1 MNRARI
7 ARFAAAAIG
16 CTLLALPLAAQPASL
31 LDGKVFVV
39 DLGPQGKAADEK
51 DDVLTFDVGRFHSKY
66 CDKYGFGTGAYEA
79 TTDGA
84 AVVFTTETVSESD
97 GRLVWRGRVEGAT
110 IEGTIVHHRKPG
122 WFNRNPAP
130 RELWFKGKIKP
141 D

>member
-1 MNRARI
+1 MSPTLLT
-7 ARFAAAAIG
+7 RFAVATLG
-16 CTLLALPLAAQPASL
+16 CALLAVAPATHSAAP

-51 DDVLTFDVGRFHSKY
+51 DDVLTFDAGRFHSKF

-79 TTDGA
+79 KLDGA
-84 AVVFTTETVSESD
+84 AIVFTTETVSESD
-97 GRLVWRGRVEGAT
+97 GRLVWQGRVEGAT
-110 IEGTIVHHRKPG
+110 IEGTIVHHRKPS